1 MPTRPQLV
9 ALGAAASATV
19 VGLVA
24 LSAMSGRTPPLRAD
38 TSEPIAARVPVA
50 PAGAV
55 SCANC
60 GAVEAIRTVA
70 VPEGADAGRDS
81 GRRVV
86 YRITVRMDDG
96 LYRTLSQAA
105 PPAVAVGEKVRVVD
119 GAVVRPPSRQEK
131 E

>member
-1 MPTRPQLV
+1 MPIRPQLV
-9 ALGAAASATV
+9 AIGAAASATL

-24 LSAMSGRTPPLRAD
+24 LSAMTGRMPPPRAD
-38 TSEPIAARVPVA
+38 KSEEIAARSPAA

-55 SCANC
+55 TCSSC

-70 VPEGADAGRDS
+70 VPEGVDAGRD
-81 GRRVV
+81 GGKRVV

-96 LYRTLSQAA
+96 LYRTLSQTA

-119 GAVVRPPSRQEK
+119 GAVVRPPPRQEK